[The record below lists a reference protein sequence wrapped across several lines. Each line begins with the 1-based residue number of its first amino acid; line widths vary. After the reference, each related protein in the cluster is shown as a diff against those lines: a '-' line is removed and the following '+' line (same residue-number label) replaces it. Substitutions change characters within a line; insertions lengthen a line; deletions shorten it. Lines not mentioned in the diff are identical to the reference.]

1 MFCGD
6 AARRLAPVP
15 GISPINV
22 TALVAAVGN
31 ANTFVHG
38 RDLFAPACF
47 PGLRGKPR
55 ARHGEVPVRIGSQ
68 GGNDHHTV

>member
-38 RDLFAPACF
+38 RDLALQLRHSIWGYL
-47 PGLRGKPR
+47 GLRDPL
-55 ARHGEVPVRIGSQ
+55 
-68 GGNDHHTV
+68 